1 MSAAKW
7 EESRVRG
14 EVISHDVGANP
25 PAPHLTSPRKR
36 GEERLIS
43 RKIDMPNLFK
53 FLIVA
58 LAGTALGL
66 AVTYEGLQRGLAF
79 NAVKA
84 GPWTGAPKN
93 GSLDIDPYARAM
105 LARSGELP
113 LGIAEGLSFIA
124 RTDSG
129 GAVLRPRCDY
139 DVSGSVPPTRYW
151 TLTLV
156 SPRGFLVDNP
166 AKRFGFTSAEIVRA
180 ADGTFDITVAR
191 QARPG
196 NWLPLGNTQSFVLM
210 LRLYDTLLDFGTT
223 KLDATAMPKIVKGR
237 CE

>member
-1 MSAAKW
+1 MTGLLSPQTGRGAADLRAG
-7 EESRVRG
+7 S
-14 EVISHDVGANP
+14 DV
-25 PAPHLTSPRKR
+25 LS
-36 GEERLIS
+36 
-43 RKIDMPNLFK
+43 LFK
-53 FLIVA
+53 FLIIV
-58 LAGTALGL
+58 LVGTALGL
-66 AVTYEGLQRGLAF
+66 FVTHEVLQRGPAF

-84 GPWTGAPKN
+84 GPWTGVPKN
-93 GSLDIDPYARAM
+93 GSLDIDPYGRAM
-105 LARSGELP
+105 LARSAELP
-113 LGIAEGLSFIA
+113 LGDAEGLSFIA
-124 RTDSG
+124 RTDSA

-139 DVSGSVPPTRYW
+139 AVSGSVPPARYW

-156 SPRGFLVDNP
+156 SPRGLLIDNP

-196 NWLPLGNTQSFVLM
+196 NWLPLGNAQPFALM

-223 KLDATAMPKIVKGR
+223 KLDAGAMPKIVKGR